1 MLMSSQV
8 DAYREAG
15 KEEAASRLEE
25 QLSLIHTRFQ
35 VARSAMINIPF
46 LSLCHFYHFYQLLSR
61 TFFQELSSKFE
72 LFQQPADYDAKLNR
86 IAR

>member
-1 MLMSSQV
+1 MSSIWLIIISSACRGSIIINILIIVKV

-35 VARSAMINIPF
+35 VI
-46 LSLCHFYHFYQLLSR
+46 
-61 TFFQELSSKFE
+61 FFVIIIIIIFC
-72 LFQQPADYDAKLNR
+72 N
-86 IAR
+86 

>member
-35 VARSAMINIPF
+35 VI
-46 LSLCHFYHFYQLLSR
+46 
-61 TFFQELSSKFE
+61 FFVIFIIII
-72 LFQQPADYDAKLNR
+72 FCN
-86 IAR
+86 

>member
-1 MLMSSQV
+1 M

-35 VARSAMINIPF
+35 VAKKHYDQHFCHS
-46 LSLCHFYHFYQLLSR
+46 HFYQFYQLLSR

>member
-1 MLMSSQV
+1 MSSQV

-35 VARSAMINIPF
+35 VAMILF
-46 LSLCHFYHFYQLLSR
+46 LS
-61 TFFQELSSKFE
+61 
-72 LFQQPADYDAKLNR
+72 
-86 IAR
+86 